1 MNVVKKEEAKST
13 FVSGLYHRFRASQ
26 ATRSSRHSLVLVLQ
40 TSLVDPGR
48 IMSRNA
54 RLTSSNQRR
63 SVCLSVCSVLLV
75 LILSLSFNQSVSAQ
89 SDTQDYI
96 IPRGVSPK
104 GKHPQTTFIP
114 SSSLSLSLFSYL
126 FLSSPSSPSPSTDA
140 HLFQP
145 QPSSSNQFKCLDS
158 KELIPIGA
166 VNDDYCDCK
175 DGSDEPGT
183 SACSDRINLNGTGN
197 GPKGFWCENKG
208 HLQSWI
214 LNSRVNDG
222 ICGEWLKE
230 ERKCGVR

>member
-1 MNVVKKEEAKST
+1 
-13 FVSGLYHRFRASQ
+13 
-26 ATRSSRHSLVLVLQ
+26 
-40 TSLVDPGR
+40 
-48 IMSRNA
+48 MSRNA
-54 RLTSSNQRR
+54 RLTSSNKRR
-63 SVCLSVCSVLLV
+63 SVCLSVYSILLV
-75 LILSLSFNQSVSAQ
+75 LILSLSFNQSVNAQ
-89 SDTQDYI
+89 SDTQDYV
-96 IPRGVSPK
+96 IPPGVSPK
-104 GKHPQTTFIP
+104 GKLYPFLTVIHLHIP
-114 SSSLSLSLFSYL
+114 LYSYL
-126 FLSSPSSPSPSTDA
+126 SSSPSPSPSPSKDA

-158 KELIPIGA
+158 KELIPIEA

-222 ICGEWLKE
+222 ICGEWFTD
-230 ERKCGVR
+230 